1 MIYEKDVMAL
11 ESYKIRTP
19 EGTRDRL
26 FAECVERRS
35 VQGAMTSLFK
45 QRGYHEVITP
55 EVEYFDLFVRAKNP
69 LPQKSMLK
77 FVDREGR
84 LLVIRPDCT
93 TPIARIAASR
103 LRDAAL
109 PQRLY
114 YNQTIV
120 RVNDTDTGSD
130 SDIAQ
135 CGIELIG
142 APGLKG
148 DIEAVAM
155 AVDTLRAAGAGH
167 FYIELGHV
175 DFFAGL
181 VADLEIGKDSIK
193 LLKSCIEAKNFTLYE
208 EVIKS
213 ISGSDADCLRRL
225 PYLFGGEEILDEAYN
240 LTDNT
245 KARAAVDYLR
255 NIYFELKAAG
265 RGEYLRFDLG
275 LVQSIDYYSGL
286 VFRGYVEGAGN
297 IVLAGGRYDELIGDF
312 GADKPATGFA
322 VYVDSLVSCLPP
334 VDMTMPD
341 THIYYEPGF
350 LSTALQLLDS
360 LPKGTAVLSHC
371 TSMSEAESTAK
382 NAGIKRLFIV
392 SDSEISEVRLNAK
405 S

>member
-1 MIYEKDVMAL
+1 MAVDP
-11 ESYKIRTP
+11 YKIRTP

-35 VQGAMTSLFK
+35 IQGAMTSLFK
-45 QRGYHEVITP
+45 QRGYLEVITP
-55 EVEYFDLFVRAKNP
+55 EVEYFDLFIRAKNP
-69 LPQKSMLK
+69 LPQEAMLK

-103 LRDAAL
+103 LRDAVL

-114 YNQTIV
+114 YNQTIL
-120 RVNDTDTGSD
+120 RVNGTDTGSD

-148 DIEAVAM
+148 DIEVVAM
-155 AVDTLRAAGAGH
+155 AVDALRAAGAGH
-167 FYIELGHV
+167 FYIELGHA

-181 VADLEIGKDSIK
+181 AADLDISRDNIK
-193 LLKSCIEAKNFTLYE
+193 LLKNCIEAKNYTRYE
-208 EVIKS
+208 EVVGS
-213 ISGSDADCLRRL
+213 ISGKGAECLRKL
-225 PYLFGGEEILDEAYN
+225 PYLFGGEEVLEEAYN
-240 LTDNT
+240 LTDNA
-245 KARAAVDYLR
+245 KARAAVDYLAD
-255 NIYFELKAAG
+255 IYSELKAAG
-265 RGEYLRFDLG
+265 RGEYLRFDLC

-312 GADKPATGFA
+312 GADMPATGFA

-334 VDMTMPD
+334 VDITLPD
-341 THIYYEPGF
+341 THIYYESGC
-350 LSTALQLLDS
+350 LNQALQLLDS
-360 LPKGTAVLSHC
+360 LPKGSAVLSPC
-371 TSMSEAESTAK
+371 TNMTEAAEAAEK
-382 NAGIKRLFIV
+382 AGIKRLLAV
-392 SDSEISEVRLNAK
+392 SGGGISEVKLNAD